1 MDERFNLQLCYM
13 KMYSFLKNR
22 QMNTKRIKV
31 NLNEAKGKLK
41 QKFASLTNDDLLL
54 EEGRKE
60 EREGKNRALLFQT
73 EDELNRILNSM

>member
-13 KMYSFLKNR
+13 KIVTFLKNR
-22 QMNTKRIKV
+22 QMNTKRIKA

-41 QKFASLTNDDLLL
+41 QKFASLTDDDLLL

-60 EREGKNRALLFQT
+60 EREGKNITLLFQT
-73 EDELNRILNSM
+73 EDELNRILNSL

>member
-1 MDERFNLQLCYM
+1 MVT
-13 KMYSFLKNR
+13 FLKNR
-22 QMNTKRIKV
+22 QMNTKKIKA

-41 QKFASLTNDDLLL
+41 QKFANLTNDDLLL

-73 EDELNRILNSM
+73 EDELNRILNSL

>member
-1 MDERFNLQLCYM
+1 
-13 KMYSFLKNR
+13 
-22 QMNTKRIKV
+22 MNTKRIKA

-41 QKFASLTNDDLLL
+41 QKFASLTDDDLLL